1 MGRLD
6 SPLRAETSR
15 PPTSFTASK
24 AGIILPSELT
34 LAPDQALSGVES
46 AQPRAA
52 TSSAPDAD
60 LVRAALLGDKES
72 LGRLVQR
79 HWQTAVFLAARV
91 LGSQELAGDA
101 VQEASIAAMTGL
113 DRLRS
118 PDRFGA
124 WFCGITLHVAR
135 RWAGQLRSEFL
146 GAPADHACPQPGPAE
161 AVERADVAA
170 RVHGAIALL
179 ADGQAQAVRLFYL
192 QGLSHREVAAE
203 LGISPGAVKARL
215 HQARAALAPRL
226 ADISP
231 VTDSTATDNT
241 ATDNKTAR
249 KAMAPSD
256 TTRAPIWVDVEVTEI
271 RRASSDGDDP
281 ERGHHIMIVSE
292 SNGHRRL
299 PIWIGPAEAAALAMT
314 LESTETPRPLT
325 YKLAAGLV
333 AAAGAEIAEVRI
345 TRLQPPVF
353 YASVLVSSTAGAR
366 EVDARP
372 SDAVTLAL
380 TAGAP
385 IKMDSALFEA
395 GQQADQADK
404 IAAWPVVTADLAAE
418 LLTCINE
425 AFTACGETS

>member
-1 MGRLD
+1 M
-6 SPLRAETSR
+6 
-15 PPTSFTASK
+15 
-24 AGIILPSELT
+24 
-34 LAPDQALSGVES
+34 ES
-46 AQPRAA
+46 AQPDAAQPYAA
-52 TSSAPDAD
+52 TSSASDAD
-60 LVRAALLGDKES
+60 LVHAALLGDKES

-135 RWAGQLRSEFL
+135 RWAGQLRSEL
-146 GAPADHACPQPGPAE
+146 PGAPADQACPQLGPAE

-170 RVHGAIALL
+170 RVRGAIALL
-179 ADGQAQAVRLFYL
+179 ADGQARAVRLFYL

-215 HQARAALAPRL
+215 HQARAALAPKL
-226 ADISP
+226 ADISGN
-231 VTDSTATDNT
+231 TTTGNT
-241 ATDNKTAR
+241 ATGSRER
-249 KAMAPSD
+249 KAMAPND
-256 TTRAPIWVDVEVTEI
+256 TTQAPIWVDVEVTEI
-271 RRASSDGDDP
+271 RRPSSDDD
-281 ERGHHIMIVSE
+281 ERRHHIMIISE
-292 SNGHRRL
+292 SNGRRRL
-299 PIWIGPAEAAALAMT
+299 PIWIGPAEATALAMT

-325 YKLAAGLV
+325 YKLAAALV
-333 AAAGAEIAEVRI
+333 TAAGAEIAEVRI

-353 YASVLVSSTAGAR
+353 YASVLVNSAAGVH

-380 TAGAP
+380 TAGVP
-385 IKMDSALFEA
+385 IKMDNALFEA
-395 GQQADQADK
+395 GQLADQADK
-404 IAAWPVVTADLAAE
+404 IAASPVVTADLAAQI
-418 LLTCINE
+418 LRQINE
-425 AFTACGETS
+425 ALTECGETS

>member
-1 MGRLD
+1 
-6 SPLRAETSR
+6 
-15 PPTSFTASK
+15 
-24 AGIILPSELT
+24 
-34 LAPDQALSGVES
+34 VEP

-52 TSSAPDAD
+52 ARLASDTD

-91 LGSQELAGDA
+91 LGSQELASDA

-135 RWAGQLRSEFL
+135 RWAGQLRSEVL
-146 GAPADHACPQPGPAE
+146 GAATDRACTLPGPAE
-161 AVERADVAA
+161 AVERADLAA
-170 RVHGAIALL
+170 RVRAAIALL
-179 ADGQAQAVRLFYL
+179 ANGQAQAVRLFYL

-203 LGISPGAVKARL
+203 LGISPGAVKTRL

-226 ADISP
+226 ADIAQD
-231 VTDSTATDNT
+231 TESTAQEGTE
-241 ATDNKTAR
+241 R
-249 KAMAPSD
+249 MAMAQAD
-256 TTRAPIWVDVEVTEI
+256 TAQAPNWVDVEVTEI
-271 RRASSDGDDP
+271 RRASSDDEHGK
-281 ERGHHIMIVSE
+281 HIMIISE
-292 SNGHRRL
+292 TDGSRRL
-299 PIWIGPAEAAALAMT
+299 PIWIGPAEAVALAMT

-325 YKLAAGLV
+325 YKLAASLV
-333 AAAGAEIAEVRI
+333 TAADAEIAEIRI

-353 YASVLVSSTAGAR
+353 YASVLVNSAAGAH

-385 IKMDSALFEA
+385 IRVDSALFET
-395 GQQADQADK
+395 GQLADQVER
-404 IAAWPVVTADLAAE
+404 IAAWPVITADLAVTH
-418 LLTCINE
+418 LRWINE
-425 AFTACGETS
+425 VLGESGETK